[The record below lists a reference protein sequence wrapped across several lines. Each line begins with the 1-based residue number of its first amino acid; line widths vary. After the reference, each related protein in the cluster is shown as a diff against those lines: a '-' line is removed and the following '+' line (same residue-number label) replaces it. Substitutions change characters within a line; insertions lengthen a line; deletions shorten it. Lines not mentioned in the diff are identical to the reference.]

1 MTNNVGPAPDEI
13 ELSVFG
19 PGDGEAAAIHV
30 GDGSWILVDSCLD
43 AKTNEPASLDYL
55 RSIGVEV
62 GRDVSWLVATHAH
75 DDHVKGLARLVKEC
89 RAAKIVVPE
98 ASSFEEFL
106 GLSKLDGRLAFYST
120 RYTVYSEYRTMMN
133 HLRGN
138 QELTRIVRAQA
149 GKELP
154 LGASMRGDRVRIMC
168 LAPSDAAVTMSRR
181 ALARLWTVASRSPG
195 GQRVASRDPN
205 TFCAAVVLHIG
216 DIALLL
222 GGDVLV
228 GSANWGW
235 RHIVGSF
242 PYVRSIDGHKV
253 PHHGSDSAYY
263 ATVWNDWLME
273 TCISIV
279 TPFRSSGIPD
289 DEDIKNMKK
298 HGVEL
303 WQTARSGAI
312 KRPRDVIEAEGKLRS
327 VTSGTVELAG
337 GLMGQVRVRWR
348 NGRVRVEKF
357 GPAFQVA

>member
-1 MTNNVGPAPDEI
+1 
-13 ELSVFG
+13 
-19 PGDGEAAAIHV
+19 
-30 GDGSWILVDSCLD
+30 
-43 AKTNEPASLDYL
+43 
-55 RSIGVEV
+55 
-62 GRDVSWLVATHAH
+62 
-75 DDHVKGLARLVKEC
+75 
-89 RAAKIVVPE
+89 
-98 ASSFEEFL
+98 
-106 GLSKLDGRLAFYST
+106 
-120 RYTVYSEYRTMMN
+120 
-133 HLRGN
+133 
-138 QELTRIVRAQA
+138 
-149 GKELP
+149 
-154 LGASMRGDRVRIMC
+154 
-168 LAPSDAAVTMSRR
+168 
-181 ALARLWTVASRSPG
+181 
-195 GQRVASRDPN
+195 
-205 TFCAAVVLHIG
+205 
-216 DIALLL
+216 
-222 GGDVLV
+222 
-228 GSANWGW
+228 
-235 RHIVGSF
+235 
-242 PYVRSIDGHKV
+242 VRSIDGHKV